1 MRQLPTSYQAMA
13 RLLGAL
19 EALEHNCRWVAD
31 TYPDVYQLDSI
42 RHYLQS
48 IDTLE
53 AAGRFSD
60 CVTEKRKTA
69 MAQHPSGKTRDL
81 TSPLESPTTHPP
93 AATQPPEGTEGQ
105 GAYR

>member
-19 EALEHNCRWVAD
+19 EALEHNCRWVAEK
-31 TYPDVYQLDSI
+31 YPDVYQLDSI

-69 MAQHPSGKTRDL
+69 ITLHPSGKNRDL
-81 TSPLESPTTHPP
+81 TDLLESPNTHPP

-105 GAYR
+105 GAAR